1 LLGTSSKGTSSS
13 RSFNLDSS
21 YAIGG
26 FNLQGR
32 LSHYNTDLLSPSF
45 LTAETINS
53 SSSNMNY
60 GVTATRRLPL
70 SGSLGLGWSRTTA
83 ESEIDDL
90 TSSSYTASASISPWR
105 RLSISGFT
113 NYTTNAIFALAQSFG
128 DNPLPPLGA
137 RNSDSNAIYMNTTG
151 TLTISH
157 GLAVTGYLNHRI
169 RHFQRH
175 ESGNTQYG
183 GTVNFQ
189 KANSLLGF
197 MRFSIGIVD
206 MATQEGNSALGLVT
220 NFGMTRK
227 FSGWETS
234 ADFNYSQNTQTL
246 FDIATTSNY
255 SYGGMIRRKI
265 DSSTHWSASFRESR
279 SGLTAQGGNNNI
291 SDSFSTNLSWQK
303 FSFSGSYSRSNG
315 EALLGTNG
323 ILTPTPVGSILSDYF
338 LTFNA
343 RSYSINA
350 NTQLFRVLTVSGG
363 YTNVSSSAI
372 RKALDTFNNGNRF
385 YARLALRMRRLYI
398 IAGFDRAIQESS
410 TVLGGPRAVN
420 SFYVSLS
427 RWFNVF

>member
-1 LLGTSSKGTSSS
+1 
-13 RSFNLDSS
+13 
-21 YAIGG
+21 
-26 FNLQGR
+26 
-32 LSHYNTDLLSPSF
+32 
-45 LTAETINS
+45 
-53 SSSNMNY
+53 
-60 GVTATRRLPL
+60 
-70 SGSLGLGWSRTTA
+70 
-83 ESEIDDL
+83 
-90 TSSSYTASASISPWR
+90 
-105 RLSISGFT
+105 
-113 NYTTNAIFALAQSFG
+113 
-128 DNPLPPLGA
+128 
-137 RNSDSNAIYMNTTG
+137 
-151 TLTISH
+151 
-157 GLAVTGYLNHRI
+157 
-169 RHFQRH
+169 
-175 ESGNTQYG
+175 
-183 GTVNFQ
+183 
-189 KANSLLGF
+189 
-197 MRFSIGIVD
+197 
-206 MATQEGNSALGLVT
+206 
-220 NFGMTRK
+220 MTRK